1 MKLSYFKAAEIW
13 EQAPGF
19 EGMCEHIA
27 RCSAVC
33 YNSEPKTGENA
44 VDFVR
49 RLIKRGHGRPLEFGT
64 LLIGTRNDNETKI
77 EALRNEGSWACFITN
92 SEKVIAVANL
102 RSLVCNLGISFN
114 DIEKLW
120 ADAEIPQEAKRY
132 TVYYPAI
139 SRAIADEF
147 RTHTSLSTLMQSTRY
162 VTPANDDGIE
172 FIKPYWYGSSTLL
185 DETFE
190 HSLKQAEQS
199 YNDLFAINH
208 SKQGARDVL
217 PLCVKTEMVQC
228 GFMHAWDNFLNLRLD
243 GAAHPQARQVALTV
257 KKALRLQTSCK

>member
-1 MKLSYFKAAEIW
+1 MKLIDFQNAEIW

-19 EGMCEHIA
+19 DGMCEHIA
-27 RCSAVC
+27 RCAAIC

-64 LLIGTRNDNETKI
+64 LVIGTKKDNEIKV
-77 EALRNEGSWACFITN
+77 EALQNEGPWMHCITDD
-92 SEKVIAVANL
+92 ERFIAVVNL
-102 RSLVCNLGISFN
+102 RSLVCNIGIPFK
-114 DIEKLW
+114 DIERHW
-120 ADAEIPQEAKRY
+120 TDTEIPKEARRY
-132 TVYYPAI
+132 TVHYPAI

-162 VTPANDDGIE
+162 VMPVNNDGIE
-172 FIKPYWYGSSTLL
+172 FIKPYWYGSSTFL

-190 HSLKQAEQS
+190 RGLKQAEQS
-199 YNDLFAINH
+199 YNDMFAICH
-208 SKQGARDVL
+208 SRQGARDVL

-228 GFMHAWDNFLNLRLD
+228 GFMSAWNNFMNLRLD
-243 GAAHPQARQVALTV
+243 GAAHPQARQIALTV
-257 KKALRLQTSCK
+257 KRALKL